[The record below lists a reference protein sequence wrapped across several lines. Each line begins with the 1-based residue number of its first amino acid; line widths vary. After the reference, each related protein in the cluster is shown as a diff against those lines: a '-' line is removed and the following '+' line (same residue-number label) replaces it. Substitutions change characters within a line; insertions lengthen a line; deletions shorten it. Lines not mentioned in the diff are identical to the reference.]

1 MTNIKDLESYMKI
14 ALDLAKIRKGLTHPN
29 PTVGAVIV
37 KDGKIIGKGYH
48 IKAGMPHA
56 EREAIKDAK
65 EKGYD
70 LKGCTMFVTLEPC
83 CHYGRTPPCTN
94 AIIEEGISE
103 VVIGTLDKNPVVK
116 GQGVNILKSHG
127 IKVIT
132 GVLKRECEKIN
143 EDFFTYIKEKRPF
156 VHLKVAQS
164 FDGKIATKTG
174 DSKWITSE
182 KSRQFAHQL
191 RKEASAILIGTNTA
205 LKDNPAL
212 TVRHVK
218 TEKQPVRIL
227 IDKRLKV
234 PPTYNI
240 YNNEAKTIVITSK
253 LASQENLKRLSEKE
267 NVEIVFLD
275 LDENEKFKIDDILKT
290 LYEREMVH
298 LLVEGG
304 RGVIADFIK
313 ERKFDKI
320 SIFTAPLLIGDDGI
334 SWLDYFGI
342 EKIQDSLKLK
352 VEDFKVL
359 DKDFYFECYPML
371 SNGLCSQDDKER
383 HDDVILQPA
392 NNLIF
397 FPFKSKD

>member
-70 LKGCTMFVTLEPC
+70 LKGSTMFVTLEPC

-132 GVLKRECEKIN
+132 GVLEKECEKIN

-156 VHLKVAQS
+156 IHIKVAQS

-191 RKEASAILIGTNTA
+191 RKEASAILVGTNTA

-234 PPTYNI
+234 SPTYNI

-253 LASQENLKRLSEKE
+253 LANQENLKRLSEKE

-290 LYEREMVH
+290 LYEREIVH

-320 SIFTAPLLIGDDGI
+320 SIFTAPLLIGDDGV
-334 SWLDYFGI
+334 SWLGYLGI

-392 NNLIF
+392 KNLIF
-397 FPFKSKD
+397 PKNFKK

>member
-37 KDGKIIGKGYH
+37 KDGKIIGIGYH
-48 IKAGMPHA
+48 TKAGMPHA

-70 LKGCTMFVTLEPC
+70 LKGSTMFVTLEPC

-103 VVIGTLDKNPVVK
+103 VVIGALDQNPVVK
-116 GQGVNILKSHG
+116 GQGVNILNSHG

-132 GVLKRECEKIN
+132 GVLEKECEKIN

-191 RKEASAILIGTNTA
+191 RKEASAILVGTNTA
-205 LKDNPAL
+205 LKDNPTL
-212 TVRHVK
+212 TVRHVE

-253 LASQENLKRLSEKE
+253 LASQENLKRLSEIE

-275 LDENEKFKIDDILKT
+275 LDENEKFKVDDILKT
-290 LYEREMVH
+290 LYEREIVH

-304 RGVIADFIK
+304 REVITDFIK

-334 SWLDYFGI
+334 SWLGCIGI
-342 EKIQDSLKLK
+342 EKIQDSLKLRA
-352 VEDFKVL
+352 EDFKVL

-371 SNGLCSQDDKER
+371 SN
-383 HDDVILQPA
+383 IY
-392 NNLIF
+392 
-397 FPFKSKD
+397 

>member
-1 MTNIKDLESYMKI
+1 MTNIKDLERYMKI

-70 LKGCTMFVTLEPC
+70 LKGSTMFVTLEPC

-132 GVLKRECEKIN
+132 GVLEKECEKIN

-191 RKEASAILIGTNTA
+191 RKEASAILVGTNTA

-218 TEKQPVRIL
+218 IKKQPVRIL

-290 LYEREMVH
+290 LYEREIVR

-304 RGVIADFIK
+304 RGVITDFIK

-320 SIFTAPLLIGDDGI
+320 SIFTAPLLIGNDGI
-334 SWLDYFGI
+334 SWLGYLGI

-371 SNGLCSQDDKER
+371 SNELCSQDDKER
-383 HDDVILQPA
+383 HDDVIIQPA

>member
-48 IKAGMPHA
+48 TKAGMPHA

-70 LKGCTMFVTLEPC
+70 LKGSTMFVTLEPC

-103 VVIGTLDKNPVVK
+103 IVIGVLDQNPVVK

-132 GVLKRECEKIN
+132 GVLEKECEKIN

-191 RKEASAILIGTNTA
+191 RKEASAILVGTNTA

-212 TVRHVK
+212 TVRHVE

-275 LDENEKFKIDDILKT
+275 LDENEKFKIDDILNT
-290 LYEREMVH
+290 LYEREIVH

-304 RGVIADFIK
+304 RGVITDLIK

-320 SIFTAPLLIGDDGI
+320 SIFTAPILIGDDGI
-334 SWLDYFGI
+334 SWLGYLGI

-359 DKDFYFECYPML
+359 DKDFYFECYPV
-371 SNGLCSQDDKER
+371 S
-383 HDDVILQPA
+383 
-392 NNLIF
+392 F
-397 FPFKSKD
+397 

>member
-70 LKGCTMFVTLEPC
+70 LKGSTMFVTLEPC

-132 GVLKRECEKIN
+132 GVLEKECEKIN

>member
-70 LKGCTMFVTLEPC
+70 LKGSTMFVTLEPC

-132 GVLKRECEKIN
+132 GVLEKECEKIN

-191 RKEASAILIGTNTA
+191 RKEASAILVGTNTA

-334 SWLDYFGI
+334 SWLGYLGI

-397 FPFKSKD
+397 PKNFKK

>member
-70 LKGCTMFVTLEPC
+70 LKGSTMFVTLEPC

-132 GVLKRECEKIN
+132 GVLEKECEKIN

-304 RGVIADFIK
+304 RGVITDFIK

-320 SIFTAPLLIGDDGI
+320 SIFTAPLLIGNDGI
-334 SWLDYFGI
+334 SWLGYLGI

-383 HDDVILQPA
+383 HDDVIIQPA

>member
-48 IKAGMPHA
+48 TKAGMPHA

-70 LKGCTMFVTLEPC
+70 LKGSTMFVTLEPC

-103 VVIGTLDKNPVVK
+103 VVIGALDQNPVVK

-132 GVLKRECEKIN
+132 GVLEKECEKIN
-143 EDFFTYIKEKRPF
+143 EDFFIYIKEKRPF
-156 VHLKVAQS
+156 IHLKVAQS

-191 RKEASAILIGTNTA
+191 RKEVSAILVGTNTA
-205 LKDNPAL
+205 LKDNPTL
-212 TVRHVK
+212 TVRHVEA
-218 TEKQPVRIL
+218 EKQPVRIL

-275 LDENEKFKIDDILKT
+275 LDENEKFKVDDILKT
-290 LYEREMVH
+290 LYEREIVH

-304 RGVIADFIK
+304 REVITDFIK
-313 ERKFDKI
+313 EKMFDKI

-334 SWLDYFGI
+334 SWLGCI
-342 EKIQDSLKLK
+342 GTEKIQDSLKLK

-371 SNGLCSQDDKER
+371 SN
-383 HDDVILQPA
+383 
-392 NNLIF
+392 F
-397 FPFKSKD
+397 Y